1 MAPAVLPKAP
11 AALLKPKALPC
22 MLQEILD
29 EFRTPDKVQF
39 DPFLPK
45 APTKA
50 HANLPY
56 SFLSQPHPINYLNLF
71 LTDDL
76 WKTITT
82 NTNQYTTFQ

>member
-11 AALLKPKALPC
+11 AVPLKPKALPRT
-22 MLQEILD
+22 LQEILN
-29 EFRTPDKVQF
+29 EFGTPDKVQF
-39 DPFLPK
+39 DPFLPE

-56 SFLSQPHPINYLNLF
+56 SFLSQPHPIDYLNLF

-76 WKTITT
+76 
-82 NTNQYTTFQ
+82 